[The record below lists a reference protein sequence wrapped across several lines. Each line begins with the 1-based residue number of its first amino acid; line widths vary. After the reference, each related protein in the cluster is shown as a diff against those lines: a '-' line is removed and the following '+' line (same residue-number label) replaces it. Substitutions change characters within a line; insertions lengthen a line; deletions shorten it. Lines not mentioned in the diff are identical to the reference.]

1 MCLSSAGPLAG
12 AGLSWGDAL
21 AGSLSHR
28 FSLSLSLCSLRV
40 SLFPLSLLMVSAQG
54 VSNRVARLFELVTKT
69 FRPTEVAAA
78 GPAQGLS
85 LELELSGHWPGCRG
99 AGWVG
104 VGGGSPQRKKLHSVN
119 TESE

>member
-1 MCLSSAGPLAG
+1 
-12 AGLSWGDAL
+12 
-21 AGSLSHR
+21 
-28 FSLSLSLCSLRV
+28 
-40 SLFPLSLLMVSAQG
+40 MVSAQG